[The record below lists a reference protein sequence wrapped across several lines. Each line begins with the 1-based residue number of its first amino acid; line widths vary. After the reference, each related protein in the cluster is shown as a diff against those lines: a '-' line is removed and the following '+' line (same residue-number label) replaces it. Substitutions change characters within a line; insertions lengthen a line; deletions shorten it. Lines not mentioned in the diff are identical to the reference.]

1 MEKFKPI
8 LLSIMV
14 SEEWTIRGFIAQE
27 VLKSNMNIE
36 LFFRKLEK
44 NGCASGLIESLTSYR
59 DTYRFFNQHY
69 REIVQLAL
77 DNNDDEE
84 WFLFQ
89 WNDLPRSIVWLAVE
103 QVARDMAREDLGLDI

>member
-1 MEKFKPI
+1 
-8 LLSIMV
+8 
-14 SEEWTIRGFIAQE
+14 
-27 VLKSNMNIE
+27 MNIE

-44 NGCASGLIESLTSYR
+44 SGCASGLIEYLTSYR

-84 WFLFQ
+84 
-89 WNDLPRSIVWLAVE
+89 
-103 QVARDMAREDLGLDI
+103 